1 MTKHNAISYKFIK
14 HNYKIR
20 RKKNYKYM
28 SEIIQSHNALPLLR
42 WLPQYNFSWM
52 SSSAWIVIGPEEGE
66 DVNRGLQ
73 QHRQGVPQ

>member
-1 MTKHNAISYKFIK
+1 
-14 HNYKIR
+14 
-20 RKKNYKYM
+20 M
-28 SEIIQSHNALPLLR
+28 SEIIRSHNALPLLR

-66 DVNRGLQ
+66 EVNRGLQ